1 MRYKKIIAVAALA
14 ALGLTKLAHAQ
25 PSPVARSCGD
35 DITNMCAD
43 KPHDGGVRMC
53 LETNY
58 DKLTAACKKALDTS
72 GGGRGKMMM
81 GPGMPK
87 GKGMGSGKA
96 N

>member
-1 MRYKKIIAVAALA
+1 MLSNKKTIIIIAGFA
-14 ALGLTKLAHAQ
+14 ALGLTHFAHAQ
-25 PSPVARSCGD
+25 SGPVARSCSD
-35 DITNMCAD
+35 DIAKMCAD

-58 DKLTAACKKALDTS
+58 DQLVATCKKALDTS

-81 GPGMPK
+81 GSGMP
-87 GKGMGSGKA
+87 KGMGSGKA